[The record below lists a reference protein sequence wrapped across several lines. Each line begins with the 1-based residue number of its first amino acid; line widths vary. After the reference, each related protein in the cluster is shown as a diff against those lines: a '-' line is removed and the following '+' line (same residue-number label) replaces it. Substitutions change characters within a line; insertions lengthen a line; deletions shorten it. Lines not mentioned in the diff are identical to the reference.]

1 MAKDIRE
8 DADYGDFVEITAE
21 NAHIQLDRAR
31 KFFEESMM
39 SLDKMIKDQK
49 ILTPEAKDGSMK

>member
-1 MAKDIRE
+1 
-8 DADYGDFVEITAE
+8 VEITAE